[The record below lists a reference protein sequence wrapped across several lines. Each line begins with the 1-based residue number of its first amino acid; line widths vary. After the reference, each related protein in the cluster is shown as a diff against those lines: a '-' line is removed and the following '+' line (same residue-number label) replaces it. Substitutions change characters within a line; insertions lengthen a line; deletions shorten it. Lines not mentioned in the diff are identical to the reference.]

1 MSDKPVT
8 VPDIM
13 AAKGKRKLAML
24 TAYDYAI
31 ASLLDKAGLDM
42 ILVGDSLAMVG
53 LGMRD
58 TLAVGMD
65 AMIHH
70 TRAVSRGV
78 TRALVVGDMPF
89 GSYQP
94 SVELAVVNAGR
105 FLSEGR
111 ASAVKVEGGARM
123 LPQVEAMIR
132 ADIPVMGHVGLTPQS
147 VAKMGGFKVQ
157 GKSAEAAR
165 VLMDDA
171 TAMAGAGCFAI
182 VLEAMPAPVA
192 ERITEAVPVPTIS
205 IGAGPG
211 CDGQVL
217 VVNDALG
224 LFDRFTPRFVKRF
237 GEVGEAVLNAAKAY
251 VDEVRD
257 GTFPGPEH
265 CFTMSDEEK
274 ERLKDM

>member
-8 VPDIM
+8 VPDII
-13 AAKGKRKLAML
+13 AAKGNRKLAML
-24 TAYDYAI
+24 TAYDYAV
-31 ASLLDKAGLDM
+31 AALLDKAGLDM

-58 TLAVGMD
+58 TLAVGME
-65 AMIHH
+65 AMLHH

-78 TRALVVGDMPF
+78 SRALVVGDMPF

-94 SVELAVVNAGR
+94 SVELAVTNAIR
-105 FLSEGR
+105 FMSEGR

-123 LPQVEAMIR
+123 LPQVEAMVR

-171 TAMAGAGCFAI
+171 MAMAEAGCFAI

-192 ERITEAVPVPTIS
+192 ERITEALPIPTIS

-217 VVNDALG
+217 VTNDVLG

-237 GEVGEAVLNAAKAY
+237 GEVGQAVLEAAQAY
-251 VDEVRD
+251 VAEVRQ

-274 ERLKDM
+274 QRLEDM